1 MEHLRYFRFIQYV
14 LIQVIVF
21 NMEKITKKEFVR
33 LITSNKSSQLYA
45 GLKKKSI
52 AEYMAISR
60 TIDEFYNV
68 RTATARGY
76 HIVFSNDSHLDLTNY
91 TNDEF
96 HVTEI
101 YKDENI
107 LLIYNLHK
115 AGDNSNFDTETILIY
130 AIC

>member
-1 MEHLRYFRFIQYV
+1 M
-14 LIQVIVF
+14 VF

-52 AEYMAISR
+52 EEYISISK
-60 TIDEFYNV
+60 TIDEFYNI

-76 HIVFSNDSHLDLTNY
+76 HIVFSNDSHLDLANY

-96 HVTEI
+96 HITEI
-101 YKDENI
+101 YRDGNI
-107 LLIYNLHK
+107 LLIYHLHK
-115 AGDNSNFDTETILIY
+115 AGDNSNFDSEHILIY